1 MIGDTDETRV
11 TARVTR
17 ESWISVV
24 GQDAEESR
32 KDERERE
39 VETNIGGIL
48 LGTKGSLSLPN
59 SVTGKAKGHLTF
71 PRPALFSNSLQD
83 NNE

>member
-24 GQDAEESR
+24 GQDVEESR
-32 KDERERE
+32 KDERERSGNE
-39 VETNIGGIL
+39 HWRYSIRNQS
-48 LGTKGSLSLPN
+48 KSLIAEQRDGEGEGAPNLPTPG
-59 SVTGKAKGHLTF
+59 VIFKLIA
-71 PRPALFSNSLQD
+71 R
-83 NNE
+83 